1 MTHTPHELAT
11 EFPQHV
17 GKLHDLKISN
27 AHFAKLAEEYHT
39 LIRQIHRIE
48 TDIEP
53 ASEHFLHELKK
64 RRLTLLDE
72 ISELIAD

>member
-17 GKLHDLKISN
+17 EKMHELKTNN
-27 AHFAKLAEEYHT
+27 AHFAKLADDYHI

-53 ASEHFLHELKK
+53 ASEDFLHDLKK
-64 RRLTLLDE
+64 QRLAMLDE
-72 ISELIAD
+72 VSELIAE